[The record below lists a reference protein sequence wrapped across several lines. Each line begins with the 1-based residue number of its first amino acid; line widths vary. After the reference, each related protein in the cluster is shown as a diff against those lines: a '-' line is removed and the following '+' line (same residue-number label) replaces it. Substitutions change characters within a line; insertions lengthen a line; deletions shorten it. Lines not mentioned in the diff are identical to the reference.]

1 MANTTK
7 KTESLKY
14 ADLLGQS
21 QSQKDAQELQ
31 FQVEESQ
38 QQLDADILSTKRN
51 IASAKKNLL
60 RVKSTY
66 PLNSQ
71 NIVNAQIAVEE
82 AEEGLKRLEALREEL
97 F

>member
-1 MANTTK
+1 
-7 KTESLKY
+7 
-14 ADLLGQS
+14 
-21 QSQKDAQELQ
+21 
-31 FQVEESQ
+31 
-38 QQLDADILSTKRN
+38 LSTKRN